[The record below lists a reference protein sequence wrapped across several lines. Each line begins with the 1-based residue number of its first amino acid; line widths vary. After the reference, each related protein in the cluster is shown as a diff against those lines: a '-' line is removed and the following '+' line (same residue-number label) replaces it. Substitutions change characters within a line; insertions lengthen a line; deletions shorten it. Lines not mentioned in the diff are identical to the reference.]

1 MKEPG
6 QPLEVTAGPVL
17 VVDDEPAVRGLFVR
31 ALRDAGYET
40 IDAADGVEA
49 LQILEHDSVALILL
63 DSTMPRLDGAGV
75 IRAVRARGATRT
87 LPVILVTA
95 KGDLQDRIAG
105 LEAGADDY
113 LVKPVALD
121 ELVARVHAQLR
132 SHLAMM
138 QAVERQNED
147 RRRLA
152 AALHRVREDGSPL
165 VRADSFVSDVMLGLG
180 LDHIAL
186 IGFTGNERAHLIA
199 LKSSWPERDRLGR
212 PGSVIE
218 PSLAF
223 GLRKRAAEGPWMSR
237 LRNKRE
243 VACVP
248 LLMHDAPAALFLFG
262 AVADKGGGR
271 LSSRMPI
278 LLEAADMAAA
288 LLGPTWA
295 ADLGRLSSRVALEA
309 IIAEGTFTPHF
320 QPIVSLADRAVVGY
334 EALTRFADGTRPDI
348 RFAEAERLGLGL
360 QLELATLR
368 AAVQGATSL
377 PSTTFLALNVSPSL
391 VLAGG
396 GLRSAL
402 IGTGRDLV
410 LEITEHAQIDDYG
423 ALQAALERI
432 DPPVKVSVDDAGSGY
447 ASLRHILALRPA
459 FVKLDISW
467 VRDIDADPARQALV
481 AGLVHFAT
489 EVGCWLIGEGIATEA
504 ELRTLRGLGVAFG
517 QGYLLGRPLPAT
529 TRVPDGAVRA
539 AVPTGGASRRG
550 S

>member
-1 MKEPG
+1 MTDPSR
-6 QPLEVTAGPVL
+6 PLEAAGGSIL
-17 VVDDEPAVRGLFVR
+17 VVDDEPAVRGLFAR
-31 ALRDAGYET
+31 ALRDAGYES
-40 IDAADGVEA
+40 IEAADGVEA
-49 LQILEHDSVALILL
+49 LQILEHDAVSLILL

-95 KGDLQDRIAG
+95 KGDLQDRVAG

-121 ELVARVHAQLR
+121 ELVARVHAGLR

-138 QAVERQNED
+138 QAVERQTED

-165 VRADSFVSDVMLGLG
+165 VRADSFVEDVMLGLG

-186 IGFTGNERAHLIA
+186 IGFTGDERAHLIA
-199 LKSSWPERDRLGR
+199 LKSSWPERDRLGW
-212 PGSVIE
+212 PGSALE
-218 PSLAF
+218 PSLAA

-248 LLMHDAPAALFLFG
+248 LWMHEAPAGLFLFG
-262 AVADKGGGR
+262 AVLGRPDRR

-288 LLGPTWA
+288 LLGPTWT
-295 ADLGRLSSRVALEA
+295 ADLGRLSARSALEA
-309 IIAEGTFTPHF
+309 IIAEGAFAPDF

-334 EALTRFADGTRPDI
+334 EALTRFADGARPDI

-391 VLAGG
+391 VLAGE

-410 LEITEHAQIDDYG
+410 LEITEHAQIEDYA
-423 ALQAALERI
+423 ALQAALDRI
-432 DPPVKVSVDDAGSGY
+432 DPPVKVAVDDAGSGY
-447 ASLRHILALRPA
+447 ASLRHILALCPA

-467 VRDIDADPARQALV
+467 VRDIEADPARQALV
-481 AGLVHFAT
+481 AGLVHFAA
-489 EVGCWLIGEGIATEA
+489 EVGCALIGEGIETEA
-504 ELRTLRGLGVAFG
+504 ERETLRVLGVAFG
-517 QGYLLGRPLPAT
+517 QGYLLGRPLPIAG
-529 TRVPDGAVRA
+529 VPDRAVRA
-539 AVPTGGASRRG
+539 AIPAGGAQLRG